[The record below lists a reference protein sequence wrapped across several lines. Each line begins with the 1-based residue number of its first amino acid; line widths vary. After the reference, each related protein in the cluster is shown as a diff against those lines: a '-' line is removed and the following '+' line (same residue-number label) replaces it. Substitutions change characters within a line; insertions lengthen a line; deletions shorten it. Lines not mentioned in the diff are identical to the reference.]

1 MSENAT
7 PASSQSN
14 TVVSTDHQRL
24 VLSGLMKDPYL
35 LSIVGTELNDSYFN
49 DSACKIIYKSLSE
62 FYAKYSKMPTD
73 AELSLAIESNFIE
86 LGPDLNT
93 VRGVAT
99 QLFSSEPV
107 DEQYLL
113 DKCVELIK
121 KVRVNRALN
130 KTLEMI
136 KNGASLDN
144 EKLSGELIKSLDVS
158 FNKSGIF
165 CLSDFTKLSEAR
177 KKAVGDNEKLAII
190 KSILPSINTS
200 LQYRGYQKGTLN
212 LIVSPPGCFTGDTR
226 IMTLDGKSKSLQE
239 MYDSKCKI
247 GIYGCSKDGEIVT
260 DLGDSIYLSAY
271 TDDLVEVHIDDEF
284 VIKCTPDHP
293 FMLRTGEYKQA
304 SQLSVGDE
312 LMPINRDDHELVK
325 GHGSYYEVVIN
336 KDNVAKFTH
345 HLSGELIDHPE
356 GYTVV
361 HHKDRN
367 KYNNYPSNLVWLPDN
382 SAHAKLHY
390 NEGDYDGW
398 IESGKATRFTS
409 EGTRAMNLQNWQDPE
424 YRKMM
429 RKVSTENGKHYGAT
443 QYNTNEN
450 DQLYRKQ
457 CIVLSFINKL
467 LKLTD
472 DLTVDNY
479 DEVVSTVSTPHN
491 TTLMG
496 IAKAFGCAIDVDGNR
511 RHMKI
516 DYDALKTKWSDILD
530 RARVYNHK
538 VTGVIKLKLD
548 KKVPVYGIVD
558 AGKYH
563 NYALALN
570 DDTGVFVSNT
580 GKTSYLIN
588 EGSYAA
594 LQGFNVL
601 HVFLG
606 DMIQYD
612 GFIRYAACISGRLQD
627 DVVAMSQE
635 EQFDLINQINSQ
647 YPDVFNRIHVLAY
660 GSGEI
665 DVDTLIETV
674 KKEQERLGINFDDII
689 IDYAD
694 NFDKDNTQMYSEGG
708 YIYDRLALFGRLNSS
723 VMMVASQ
730 PKISYWKDEIIPLEG
745 ASESS
750 KKQHI
755 VDLLMTFN
763 LVARDANIGTFFVP
777 KVRRGISGRLIRVE
791 THWECCRLN
800 EISEDDYAVK
810 KGQFTNA

>member
-212 LIVSPPGCFTGDTR
+212 LIVSPPG
-226 IMTLDGKSKSLQE
+226 
-239 MYDSKCKI
+239 
-247 GIYGCSKDGEIVT
+247 
-260 DLGDSIYLSAY
+260 
-271 TDDLVEVHIDDEF
+271 
-284 VIKCTPDHP
+284 
-293 FMLRTGEYKQA
+293 
-304 SQLSVGDE
+304 
-312 LMPINRDDHELVK
+312 
-325 GHGSYYEVVIN
+325 
-336 KDNVAKFTH
+336 
-345 HLSGELIDHPE
+345 
-356 GYTVV
+356 
-361 HHKDRN
+361 
-367 KYNNYPSNLVWLPDN
+367 
-382 SAHAKLHY
+382 
-390 NEGDYDGW
+390 
-398 IESGKATRFTS
+398 
-409 EGTRAMNLQNWQDPE
+409 
-424 YRKMM
+424 
-429 RKVSTENGKHYGAT
+429 
-443 QYNTNEN
+443 
-450 DQLYRKQ
+450 
-457 CIVLSFINKL
+457 
-467 LKLTD
+467 
-472 DLTVDNY
+472 
-479 DEVVSTVSTPHN
+479 
-491 TTLMG
+491 
-496 IAKAFGCAIDVDGNR
+496 
-511 RHMKI
+511 
-516 DYDALKTKWSDILD
+516 
-530 RARVYNHK
+530 
-538 VTGVIKLKLD
+538 
-548 KKVPVYGIVD
+548 
-558 AGKYH
+558 
-563 NYALALN
+563 
-570 DDTGVFVSNT
+570 T